1 MKWIVRLERISKVK
15 KKFLFIVNIFAINFI
30 LSPVNALASKTS
42 GTASVM
48 RLEKTIG
55 DVSVTA
61 SSGSQSQ
68 IIEKMRLNSGD
79 DVKSASKSY
88 AYFNLDDAKAVK
100 LDAQSEAVIKN
111 NKNKYEVVL
120 ESGNLLFDVEKE
132 LKGNESFEIKTS
144 NLTMG
149 IRGTCAQVMVKD
161 ENTVI
166 IDLLEGVLYCVLTD
180 PVTGNSE
187 SITLVAGD
195 HAIFS
200 TGPGYMNNCQIIIR
214 KIVFTDLRGFALDYI
229 YEDQALAQ
237 KIYEQ
242 SGIDLRYM
250 TRKLVDDILEQDEN
264 GKTIP
269 VNEGRP
275 SPTAQ
280 YYLNGH

>member
-1 MKWIVRLERISKVK
+1 MK
-15 KKFLFIVNIFAINFI
+15 KKYLLFVIIFAINFI
-30 LSPVNALASKTS
+30 LSPVNSLAAKTS

-79 DVKSASKSY
+79 NVKSASKSY
-88 AYFNLDDAKAVK
+88 AYFNLDEVKAVK

-111 NKNKYEVVL
+111 NKKKYEVVL

-132 LKGNESFEIKTS
+132 LQGKESFEIKTS

-149 IRGTCAQVMVKD
+149 IRGTCAQVKARS
-161 ENTVI
+161 ENVTV
-166 IDLLEGVLYCVLTD
+166 IDLLEGTLYCVLTD

-195 HAIFS
+195 HAIFA
-200 TGPGYMNNCQIIIR
+200 TGAGFMNSCQILKR
-214 KIVFTDLRGFALDYI
+214 KILVSDLRGFALDYI
-229 YEDQALAQ
+229 YENPDLAQ
-237 KIYEQ
+237 RIFEQ

-250 TRKLVDDILEQDEN
+250 TRKMVDDVLEKDEN
-264 GKTIP
+264 GEIVT

-280 YYLNGH
+280 YYLTGH